1 MAEATDGVV
10 AAPDAPAGVLNEEQ
24 AFRLIAYLTSA
35 AEISLHEPT
44 YYGSLR
50 LIDAASRLIGFMLEN
65 DPPTAAPFLRE
76 LKTELDTK
84 KVWCMWDREAF
95 YDFVREVPAGVA
107 AEMVRREGEAQS

>member
-1 MAEATDGVV
+1 MAEATERVTS
-10 AAPDAPAGVLNEEQ
+10 AATAGVLNEEQ

-50 LIDAASRLIGFMLEN
+50 LIDAASRLIGFMLEH
-65 DPPTAAPFLRE
+65 DLPTAEPFLRE
-76 LKTELDTK
+76 LKSELDTK

-95 YDFVREVPAGVA
+95 YDFVQDVPAEVA
-107 AEMVRREGEAQS
+107 AELMRREGEART